1 MKIKPGN
8 LKITTATTVVALV
21 VAFLIQLPAWTTEIP
36 SQIPAASDALLK
48 HVRYLASDELM
59 GRGVDA
65 PGIDLA
71 RDYIAAEFGR
81 YGLAP
86 GGENGTFFQTLDV
99 LVGVKVNEP
108 TSLSFGEGSP
118 LLLNEEWVPFALS
131 RSADVEGELV
141 FAGYG
146 ITAHEYRYDDY
157 AGLDVKG
164 KIVLVLRYEPPPKNE
179 KSPFK
184 KPPRYSSHATFVSKA
199 ANARDHGAIGMILV
213 DLHPPRQGEK
223 GLIPIRR
230 TLGQND
236 AGIVV
241 TQVKREIVEKRLEEA
256 GISLREL
263 KERID
268 REEKPASVPL
278 PGLKASLRVTL
289 EKITKKTDNVIGL
302 LPGSDPQLKGENIV
316 IGAHYDSVRG
326 SPGANDNASG
336 VAALL
341 EIGHALKA
349 AGLRR
354 TVRLVAFVNEEPP
367 FFKTSEMGSRV
378 YARRAKQRRE
388 KIVAM
393 VSLETVGNYSEAEDS
408 QMFPFPP
415 LRFFYP
421 TRANL
426 IAFVANFHS
435 RALLQRSLKA
445 FRANSTF
452 PTEGLVA
459 PEWLIGVDWS
469 DQWSFWRSGYPAI
482 MITDTAPFRYRHY
495 HTVGDTPDKVNY
507 GALSRV
513 LPGLVVMTRTLA
525 GSPPENN

>member
-1 MKIKPGN
+1 MPI
-8 LKITTATTVVALV
+8 
-21 VAFLIQLPAWTTEIP
+21 LI
-36 SQIPAASDALLK
+36 
-48 HVRYLASDELM
+48 
-59 GRGVDA
+59 
-65 PGIDLA
+65 
-71 RDYIAAEFGR
+71 
-81 YGLAP
+81 
-86 GGENGTFFQTLDV
+86 
-99 LVGVKVNEP
+99 
-108 TSLSFGEGSP
+108 
-118 LLLNEEWVPFALS
+118 LLLLIASLLGAAWYSKRYRAQTVAGVPVADTGQRALAA
-131 RSADVEGELV
+131 RLQAHVQMLAGRIGERNMWHPERLEQAARYIEAELAATGCAVEAQSYTLHGRTVRNIVAQIE
-141 FAGYG
+141 G
-146 ITAHEYRYDDY
+146 HER
-157 AGLDVKG
+157 
-164 KIVLVLRYEPPPKNE
+164 P
-179 KSPFK
+179 
-184 KPPRYSSHATFVSKA
+184 
-199 ANARDHGAIGMILV
+199 
-213 DLHPPRQGEK
+213 Q
-223 GLIPIRR
+223 
-230 TLGQND
+230 
-236 AGIVV
+236 
-241 TQVKREIVEKRLEEA
+241 EIV
-256 GISLREL
+256 
-263 KERID
+263 
-268 REEKPASVPL
+268 
-278 PGLKASLRVTL
+278 
-289 EKITKKTDNVIGL
+289 
-302 LPGSDPQLKGENIV
+302 V
-316 IGAHYDSVRG
+316 IGAHYDSVLG
-326 SPGANDNASG
+326 SPGANDNATG

-341 EIGHALKA
+341 ELARGLA
-349 AGLRR
+349 AEQPSR
-354 TVRLVAFVNEEPP
+354 TLRLVAFVNEEPP

-421 TRANL
+421 TRANF

-452 PTEGLVA
+452 PAEGLVA

>member
-8 LKITTATTVVALV
+8 L
-21 VAFLIQLPAWTTEIP
+21 
-36 SQIPAASDALLK
+36 
-48 HVRYLASDELM
+48 
-59 GRGVDA
+59 
-65 PGIDLA
+65 
-71 RDYIAAEFGR
+71 AAEFGR

-99 LVGVKVNEP
+99 VVGVKVKEP

-146 ITAHEYRYDDY
+146 ITAQEYGYDDY

-164 KIVLVLRYEPPPKNE
+164 KIVLVLRYEPPPKGE

-199 ANARDHGAIGMILV
+199 ANARNHGAIGMILV

-316 IGAHYDSVRG
+316 IGAHYDHLGLGYFGTLDMSG
-326 SPGANDNASG
+326 EGQIHNGADDNASG
-336 VAALL
+336 TAVVMNLAEKLSHRPQKLARSIVFVAFTAEELGTHGSRYYVSHPPL
-341 EIGHALKA
+341 PIESTRAMINLDMVGRLKDNRLTVSGMDTAKEFRELVTTAAQEVATEITASPRGVRGSDHVHFYNKNIPVLHFSTGSHNDYHRPTDDWEKLNIDGMVKVSDMVLAIVGKI
-349 AGLRR
+349 AGSKEPP
-354 TVRLVAFVNEEPP
+354 TFVRLSPTPP
-367 FFKTSEMGSRV
+367 KS
-378 YARRAKQRRE
+378 
-388 KIVAM
+388 
-393 VSLETVGNYSEAEDS
+393 
-408 QMFPFPP
+408 
-415 LRFFYP
+415 
-421 TRANL
+421 
-426 IAFVANFHS
+426 
-435 RALLQRSLKA
+435 
-445 FRANSTF
+445 
-452 PTEGLVA
+452 
-459 PEWLIGVDWS
+459 
-469 DQWSFWRSGYPAI
+469 
-482 MITDTAPFRYRHY
+482 
-495 HTVGDTPDKVNY
+495 
-507 GALSRV
+507 
-513 LPGLVVMTRTLA
+513 
-525 GSPPENN
+525 